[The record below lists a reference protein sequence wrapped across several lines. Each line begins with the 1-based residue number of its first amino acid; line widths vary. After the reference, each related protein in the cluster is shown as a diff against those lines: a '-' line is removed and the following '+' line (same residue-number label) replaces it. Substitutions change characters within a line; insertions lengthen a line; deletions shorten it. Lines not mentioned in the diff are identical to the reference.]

1 MENIEIKARVKDLEQ
16 VRSRVLA
23 ESDEYIGLDHQIDTY
38 FKTKSGRLKLRESTL
53 SGSYLIIY
61 NREDT
66 HAPVSSNYHM
76 LVVEEPEG
84 VKEMME
90 KLLGLHRV
98 IRKKR
103 DIFLYRNVRIHLD
116 QVEQLGN
123 FLEMEAVIDEKYH
136 DETEE
141 KEKIFRLM
149 KILEI
154 NVEDLVSESYE
165 NLA

>member
-1 MENIEIKARVKDLEQ
+1 MENIEIKARLKDLEQ
-16 VRSRVLA
+16 VRSRVLV
-23 ESDEYIGLDHQIDTY
+23 ESDEYIGLDHQSDTY

-53 SGSYLIIY
+53 SGSYLILY

-76 LVVEEPEG
+76 LVVEDPKG
-84 VKEMME
+84 VKEMMGQ
-90 KLLGLHRV
+90 LLGLHKV

-103 DIFLYRNVRIHLD
+103 EIFLYQNVRIHLD
-116 QVEQLGN
+116 QVEHLGDY
-123 FLEMEAVIDEKYH
+123 LEMEAVLDEKYH
-136 DETEE
+136 DEAEE
-141 KEKIFRLM
+141 KEKIFHLM

-154 NVEDLVSESYE
+154 EAEDLVSESYE